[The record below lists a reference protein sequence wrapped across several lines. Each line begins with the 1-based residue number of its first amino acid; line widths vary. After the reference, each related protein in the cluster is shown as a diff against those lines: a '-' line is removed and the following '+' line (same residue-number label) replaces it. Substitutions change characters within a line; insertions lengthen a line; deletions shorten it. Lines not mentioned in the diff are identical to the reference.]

1 MKTLQS
7 FLRALFSI
15 TDAAPDSSRPDPK
28 HLFRL
33 RLLGLDFRVAYS
45 KGTFDGK
52 TTRRVTSWCVAWMRF
67 GFAVKTQGPGEWFVF
82 RLPR

>member
-15 TDAAPDSSRPDPK
+15 TDVAPGFNGSNS

-33 RLLGLDFRVAYS
+33 RLLGFDFRMAYA

-67 GFAVKTQGPGEWFVF
+67 GFAVKPQGPGEWFVF